1 MKNQL
6 LRKGIATILL
16 VFLIAFFSTMFVSC
30 GSSKKHKEKEKTEQI
45 ATTNLDSS
53 SVLKS
58 KNTSRENQEVTN
70 NTDTRID
77 ELEVDVKNG
86 DSLEI
91 TSYDKNGNVKE
102 SWKFK
107 GSGSAKKKSTSKKE
121 THNSKKEI
129 KSKTELTKK
138 KNFQGRTYAKKAS
151 LKKAKE
157 KENKGSVFCTYLFWI
172 ILIIIIVI
180 LWRLNKRFKW
190 LFWLSNVF
198 SKFFVM

>member
-30 GSSKKHKEKEKTEQI
+30 GSMKKHKEKEKTEQI

-58 KNTSRENQEVTN
+58 KNSTKENQEVTN

-138 KNFQGRTYAKKAS
+138 KIFQGRTYAKKAS

-180 LWRLNKRFKW
+180 LWYLNKRFKW

-198 SKFFVM
+198 SKFFGM